1 MLRLVAILTL
11 AILLPAAASAETPIR
26 VTVTSPAQEQMA
38 KRLASAVIKE
48 LKRDGRFI
56 LVEPPASG
64 AIEISLP
71 SGVGWER
78 RLDWIEIH
86 YQARLNAHG
95 QSRIVS
101 GHCWNWNLSVCARQ
115 ITGSAADFARGQE
128 APPTS
133 PKLPPRSRP
142 PSPA

>member
-1 MLRLVAILTL
+1 MLRLGGILTL
-11 AILLPAAASAETPIR
+11 ATLLPAAVSAEMPIR

-78 RLDWIEIH
+78 RLDWTEIH
-86 YQARLNAHG
+86 YQARLTSATG
-95 QSRIVS
+95 QSRVIA
-101 GHCWNWNLSVCARQ
+101 GHCWNWNLTVCAKQ
-115 ITGSAADFARGQE
+115 IAEAAARTGGN
-128 APPTS
+128 
-133 PKLPPRSRP
+133 
-142 PSPA
+142 